1 MARSG
6 GLEVTARRAALL
18 GVWVARANSCMLVLS
33 LEFKPTGLFPA
44 RAEQL
49 KAHGNVSILFP
60 AQCFDFEKS
69 RSGRWIMTNHLAGA
83 PPAKLSW
90 G

>member
-49 KAHGNVSILFP
+49 KAHGTMFRFCSPRNVSILKNP
-60 AQCFDFEKS
+60 V
-69 RSGRWIMTNHLAGA
+69 LAVG
-83 PPAKLSW
+83 
-90 G
+90 